1 MTPGPKLGTTHSAAS
16 GDPDPR
22 QSGTAADRGFAI
34 VRKRPLRYGIAFVL
48 LVTSVSLLLSAQGW
62 KSRMLAFDLLT
73 YVYAAHEFLDSGTL
87 PQHGDT
93 GSYGSYKPPGTA
105 WLMMPGT
112 VLLGDPRGAAYVG
125 TGLLHFATLL
135 GVFLLAWRCFGVW
148 PAFLAV
154 FLYGL
159 SKHGL
164 FLAGSLWPNGR
175 PDFYVWFVLLTSVW
189 AMRRDARYLAA
200 AVTVWGLGMH
210 VDMAIVP
217 ALFILPVVWLS
228 YRPPVRPL
236 PLLIAAVIVL
246 TVWSPYLRFEAT
258 RGFADMKS
266 QLFLRYI
273 LPDQYRQSWCDTSLT
288 LTTWR
293 EPVGPREQGASV
305 TQGSSPDGSAGPIG
319 LSSRLR
325 MVKDKVLSNFTDA
338 VPIPGV
344 NVLLLVLVLGTV
356 LLCTVPGV
364 AREGAAV
371 GQRAPPWRRQRV
383 PIAMLLI
390 AAGLVLYAIISG
402 RIPGAALIPAS
413 GLARKLPQV
422 LLLIGIILLG
432 APWLLAAT
440 QRVLRRI
447 GVELQPTMPMRLLV
461 ISLVVP
467 WFILVIVAEPGKPE
481 RFWWVWPIQVI
492 LLAASVAYFLP
503 RFPVPRPIVAAAQLM
518 LAVLVVLNSTLF
530 GRIESWRTDG
540 WDGKDPEEVQV
551 IDYVADQI
559 RGEGKSKAAIGYQL
573 FIYPF
578 MAKYHITNPIYK
590 VGGELELLLKYRHG
604 IVNTDECAEGVSATD
619 EYRIVQTRPK
629 RGPEEPKQ
637 YFDVP
642 LDDRFR
648 LLRRF
653 GLYEV
658 FKRG

>member
-1 MTPGPKLGTTHSAAS
+1 MIPGPKLGMMHSAAS
-16 GDPDPR
+16 RDLDLR
-22 QSGTAADRGFAI
+22 QSGTAIGRALAI
-34 VRKRPLRYGIAFVL
+34 VRKRPLQYGIAFVL
-48 LVTSVSLLLSAQGW
+48 LVTSVSLVLSAQGW

-73 YVYAAHEFLDSGTL
+73 YMYSAHEFLDSGAL

-112 VLLGDPRGAAYVG
+112 VLLGDPRAAAYVG

-135 GVFLLAWRCFGVW
+135 GIFLLAWRCFGVW

-175 PDFYVWFVLLTSVW
+175 PDFYVWFVLLTSLW

-210 VDMAIVP
+210 VDMALAP

-236 PLLIAAVIVL
+236 PLLIGGVIVL

-266 QLFLRYI
+266 QLFLRYM
-273 LPDQYRQSWCDTSLT
+273 LPQQYRQSWCDTSLT

-293 EPVGPREQGASV
+293 EPAGPTKHAASV

-319 LSSRLR
+319 LVSRLR
-325 MVKDKVLSNFTDA
+325 MVKEKVLSNFTTA
-338 VPIPGV
+338 VPISGV

-356 LLCTVPGV
+356 LLCTVPGT
-364 AREGAAV
+364 AREGPAV
-371 GQRAPPWRRQRV
+371 GERPPPRQPKRV
-383 PIAMLLI
+383 PIAVLLI
-390 AAGLVLYAIISG
+390 AAGLVLHAIISG
-402 RIPGAALIPAS
+402 RVPGVALIPAS
-413 GLARKLPQV
+413 GLAKKLPQV
-422 LLLIGIILLG
+422 LLLIGIGLWG
-432 APWLLAAT
+432 TPWLLAAT
-440 QRVLRRI
+440 QRVLRRLGI
-447 GVELQPTMPMRLLV
+447 ELQPTMAMRLLV

-467 WFILVIVAEPGKPE
+467 WFILVLVAEPGKPE

-503 RFPVPRPIVAAAQLM
+503 RFPLPRPVVAAAQLM
-518 LAVLVVLNSTLF
+518 LAILVVLNPTLL
-530 GRIESWRTDG
+530 GRIESWRADG
-540 WDGKDPEEVQV
+540 WAGKDPEEVQV

-559 RGEGKSKAAIGYQL
+559 HGKGKSTAAIGYQL
-573 FIYPF
+573 FLYPF
-578 MAKYHITNPIYK
+578 MAEYHITNPIYR
-590 VGGELELLLKYRHG
+590 VGAELELMLRHRHG
-604 IVNTDECAEGVSATD
+604 IVNTDQCAEGISATD
-619 EYRIVQTRPK
+619 EYRIVQRRPK
-629 RGPEEPKQ
+629 EGPEEPRH
-637 YFDVP
+637 YFNAP
-642 LDDRFR
+642 LDQGFR

-653 GLYEV
+653 SLYEV